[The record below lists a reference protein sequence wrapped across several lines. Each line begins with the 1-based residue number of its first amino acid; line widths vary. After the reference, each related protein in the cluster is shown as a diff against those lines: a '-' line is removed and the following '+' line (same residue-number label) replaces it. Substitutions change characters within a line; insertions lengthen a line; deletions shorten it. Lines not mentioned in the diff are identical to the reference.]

1 MALVTLTFSAPLNVS
16 CQIGDTAYYVDT
28 TNMYTTNAT
37 HGSLAINQNS
47 NNPEY
52 IGPIQEINNPTSST
66 PNIIVSTNLT
76 NALHDTS
83 SFIFFSKDNK
93 ANLSSILGYYA
104 DVKFENNSTEYA
116 ELFNVSV
123 DTFGSSK

>member
-66 PNIIVSTNLT
+66 PNVIVSTNLT
-76 NALHDTS
+76 NSLHGTS